1 MSGTLFADA
10 KRLTRI
16 RLTYTLNTFLLKA
29 RLNMDKKAVTER
41 LRALASND
49 KKRSKAARLR
59 DVIDEVEAVLAAG
72 VTRAA
77 VHEELK
83 AHLDMSFQTF
93 IGTLQRIRAKR
104 GKPQQAQPAA
114 VSKPVA
120 NPEAARTVEP
130 ESQESQAVQVSHNP
144 ADIDKIMGSN
154 PDLQALAKL
163 GKRKSK

>member
-1 MSGTLFADA
+1 MDT
-10 KRLTRI
+10 
-16 RLTYTLNTFLLKA
+16 KA
-29 RLNMDKKAVTER
+29 ITEG

-59 DVIDEVEAVLAAG
+59 DVFDEVEAALAAG

-83 AHLDMSFQTF
+83 AHLDMSFPTF

-104 GKPQQAQPAA
+104 GKPSETRKTAA
-114 VSKPVA
+114 AKPVVKQ
-120 NPEAARTVEP
+120 EAARTVEP
-130 ESQESQAVQVSHNP
+130 EPEAPATVEVSHSP
-144 ADIDKIMGSN
+144 ADINKIMGSN

-163 GKRKSK
+163 GKRKKS